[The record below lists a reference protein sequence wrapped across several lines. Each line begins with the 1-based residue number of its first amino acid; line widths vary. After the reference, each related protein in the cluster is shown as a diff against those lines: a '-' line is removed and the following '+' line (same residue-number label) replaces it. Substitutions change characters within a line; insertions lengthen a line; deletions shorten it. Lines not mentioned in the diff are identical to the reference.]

1 MKDMEKRAYD
11 GDKKRK
17 KDLKTEW
24 TMTAKK
30 KKKKK
35 DKGEVSC
42 NERSMC
48 R

>member
-1 MKDMEKRAYD
+1 MEKRAYD

-30 KKKKK
+30 KKKK
-35 DKGEVSC
+35 GQG
-42 NERSMC
+42 RSFV
-48 R
+48 

>member
-1 MKDMEKRAYD
+1 MEKRAYD

-30 KKKKK
+30 KKKK

>member
-1 MKDMEKRAYD
+1 MEKRAYD

-30 KKKKK
+30 KKKKRTREK
-35 DKGEVSC
+35 FRVMREACVDDLK
-42 NERSMC
+42 
-48 R
+48 